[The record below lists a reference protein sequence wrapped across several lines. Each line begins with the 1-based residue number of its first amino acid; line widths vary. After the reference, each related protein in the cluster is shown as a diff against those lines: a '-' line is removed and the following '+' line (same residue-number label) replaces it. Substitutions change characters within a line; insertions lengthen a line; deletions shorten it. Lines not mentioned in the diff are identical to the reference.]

1 MSTYASGS
9 GQGNI
14 NLTPR
19 FWVQSVMR
27 FPNNPNFA
35 PPPPYLSTFFSLG
48 YGAGLPG
55 TDNTA
60 FGAFGFGRPVG
71 LGRVI
76 VSNGG
81 VTTPSTINLTIRM
94 QALNFATATFTT
106 KQIIGPLPVNNL
118 PSAPTFFDFD
128 PSVATVGE
136 GEGLVVGVSGI
147 NFVTAGVFSPLFGQE
162 IVLR

>member
-1 MSTYASGS
+1 MGNYASGA

-14 NLTPR
+14 NLGAR
-19 FWVQSVMR
+19 FWVQSIMR
-27 FPNNPNFA
+27 FPNNPFFS
-35 PPPPYLSTFFSLG
+35 PPYPSTFFSLG
-48 YGAGLPG
+48 YGFGLPG
-55 TDNTA
+55 TDNTS
-60 FGAFGFGRPVG
+60 FGAFGLGPSG

-81 VTTPSTINLTIRM
+81 VTTPSAINLTIRM
-94 QALNFATATFTT
+94 QALNFAAGTLTT

-118 PSAPTFFDFD
+118 PSSPTIFDFD
-128 PSVATVGE
+128 PNVATVGE

-147 NFVTAGVFSPLFGQE
+147 NFVTAGIFAPIFAQE